1 MKKYKLL
8 YFVSEDHYFL
18 THKLP
23 HALLAL
29 KNNFHV
35 LVVCNDNNFKKK
47 ILSYGFE
54 VVNLSLNRKSLNPL
68 REIKT
73 IIQLLNIINS
83 FKPDLIQTVALK
95 PILYGSLCSFLFD
108 KSIKLN
114 VSSIVGLGYL
124 FINKGFINN
133 IVKNII
139 EFFLRIFF
147 KKKNSLVVFQNKDDQ
162 NLFINKKI
170 VKIEQTRIIAGSG
183 VNIKFFKPA
192 PEVKKKFDL
201 IMHSRMLV
209 DKGVFD
215 LIDSLKI
222 LRTKN
227 LKLKVLLLGNP
238 DKKNRASIHEDELKV
253 WDKENIIKWIPFTEN
268 VLPYIQQSKIGILPS
283 FREGF
288 PKSLLESASC
298 GLPLITTNVT
308 GCREICI
315 DKFNGF
321 LVKLNDPI
329 QIADRIE
336 KLLSNKELQKNMG
349 INSRKL
355 VVNNFSDEIISKHF
369 LKIYQSIS

>member
-1 MKKYKLL
+1 M
-8 YFVSEDHYFL
+8 
-18 THKLP
+18 
-23 HALLAL
+23 
-29 KNNFHV
+29 
-35 LVVCNDNNFKKK
+35 
-47 ILSYGFE
+47 
-54 VVNLSLNRKSLNPL
+54 
-68 REIKT
+68 
-73 IIQLLNIINS
+73 
-83 FKPDLIQTVALK
+83 
-95 PILYGSLCSFLFD
+95 
-108 KSIKLN
+108 
-114 VSSIVGLGYL
+114 
-124 FINKGFINN
+124 
-133 IVKNII
+133 
-139 EFFLRIFF
+139 
-147 KKKNSLVVFQNKDDQ
+147 VVFQNKDDQ

-209 DKGVFD
+209 DKGVLD